1 MRGDRVS
8 VTIDRRTDA
17 YLRTKYPDLPHGKQ
31 ASARVNRALWAF
43 LVEHCGVT
51 TIPHDA
57 FATPN
62 QRARAVTG
70 GARTTTRTR
79 RYRRRRR

>member
-1 MRGDRVS
+1 MRQADRVH
-8 VTIDRRTDA
+8 VTIDRRVDD
-17 YLRTKYPDLPHGKQ
+17 YLKIKYADLPHGKQ

-70 GARTTTRTR
+70 GGRPRT
-79 RYRRRRR
+79 RRRRRR